1 VLDIL
6 ALGFADNTI
15 KDHSTL
21 EEILDLELPTDQ
33 NTWRIERKDSVLGQP
48 VFRIMSPQGPIN
60 TIQSSSSY
68 DWQSS
73 DLSYCAG
80 LELKIS
86 VHDTRR
92 EALVKADGKFPL
104 GLSPGLRCR
113 SARLVKMMAIQ
124 FSSE

>member
-21 EEILDLELPTDQ
+21 EEILDLELLADQ
-33 NTWRIERKDSVLGQP
+33 NTWRIEWKDGVLGQP
-48 VFRIMSPQGPIN
+48 VFRITSLQD

-73 DLSYCAG
+73 DLGYCAG
-80 LELKIS
+80 LEVKIS
-86 VHDTRR
+86 VHEMRR
-92 EALVKADGKFPL
+92 EALVKADGKIPL
-104 GLSPGLRCR
+104 D
-113 SARLVKMMAIQ
+113 
-124 FSSE
+124 